1 MNAYSLDLR
10 ERVIQK
16 LLEGELQAEVA
27 EQFAISLSTVE
38 KWWRQ
43 WRETASIAPQTSVPG
58 PTRTLTA
65 HATTLRALVKQ
76 QPDATLAELCDR
88 MASKTGV
95 QASPSMMC
103 RELQILALPRKKKTL
118 HDSQRDTPRVKR
130 LRRQFKKKHARR
142 AKTSLPL
149 EIYR

>member
-1 MNAYSLDLR
+1 
-10 ERVIQK
+10 
-16 LLEGELQAEVA
+16 LEGELQAEVA
-27 EQFAISLSTVE
+27 ELFGVSLSTVE

-43 WRETASIAPQTSVPG
+43 WRETDSIAPQTAVPG
-58 PTRTLTA
+58 PSRTLAA
-65 HATTLRALVKQ
+65 HETILRNLVKE
-76 QPDATLAELCDR
+76 QPDATLAELCGR

-103 RELQILALPRKKKTL
+103 RELQILALPRKKKIL
-118 HDSQRDTPRVKR
+118 HDRQRDTPRVKR

-142 AKTSLPL
+142 AKTSRPL